1 MAQPHPPKG
10 PVDALQGMINAILI
24 ETGKALRPSDKEG
37 GRTMANSS
45 HRLRL
50 TIPNAIDHF
59 HQALD
64 ELEAEIVRAKS
75 VLGRDLETLRSK
87 RIAAE
92 NPPQLDV
99 IEEAPAPQPA
109 SPPSTLPEEEL
120 SAPIKEETVQENPAA
135 TTPEVETAKQIQVKQ
150 DSPKEPAPQG
160 EEGKGS
166 DLLSPPSLDEN
177 KSQAIGLGIDTTMLT
192 STDDTAPTTTG
203 GQDSS
208 IDSLFDMPD
217 SANNDDAAAL
227 NFDNM
232 DFSMPDSG
240 TNTQNQQTQNIEF
253 DLSTFGNNSQDF
265 NMSDLQ
271 PSNEITS
278 TTNTNNPSNDALTN
292 KQGDLSTDDFLN
304 MTAGSG
310 GADANTN
317 TNNNND
323 NNTTDNNNNNSNN
336 NMDLDLDL
344 GNMVGA
350 EDSVF
355 DDMFFGDDDNGNL
368 GGDLGSMEHGQ
379 FDNAFFGID

>member
-1 MAQPHPPKG
+1 MYMQ
-10 PVDALQGMINAILI
+10 
-24 ETGKALRPSDKEG
+24 
-37 GRTMANSS
+37 
-45 HRLRL
+45 
-50 TIPNAIDHF
+50 
-59 HQALD
+59 
-64 ELEAEIVRAKS
+64 VRAKS
-75 VLGRDLETLRSK
+75 VLGRDLEALQSK

-99 IEEAPAPQPA
+99 IEETPAPEPA
-109 SPPSTLPEEEL
+109 SPPRTLAEEEV
-120 SAPIKEETVQENPAA
+120 SVPIKEETAQGNPAA
-135 TTPEVETAKQIQVKQ
+135 TTPEVETAKQTQVKQ
-150 DSPKEPAPQG
+150 DSPREPAFQG
-160 EEGKGS
+160 EEGKGL
-166 DLLSPPSLDEN
+166 DLLSPPSSAEN
-177 KSQAIGLGIDTTMLT
+177 KSQAIGLGIDTTMLA
-192 STDDTAPTTTG
+192 STDGTAPTTTG

-217 SANNDDAAAL
+217 SATNDDATAL

-240 TNTQNQQTQNIEF
+240 TNTQNQPTQNIEF

-265 NMSDLQ
+265 NMNDLQ

-278 TTNTNNPSNDALTN
+278 TANTNNPSNDTLNN

-310 GADANTN
+310 ADANTD

-323 NNTTDNNNNNSNN
+323 NSTANNNNNTNN

-368 GGDLGSMEHGQ
+368 GGDMGSMEHGQ

>member
-10 PVDALQGMINAILI
+10 PVDALQGMINAIVK
-24 ETGKALRPSDKEG
+24 TGKALRPSDKEG

-75 VLGRDLETLRSK
+75 VLGRDLEALRSK

-92 NPPQLDV
+92 NPPQLDF
-99 IEEAPAPQPA
+99 IEEVPAPA
-109 SPPSTLPEEEL
+109 SPPSILPEEEL
-120 SAPIKEETVQENPAA
+120 AAPIKEEIVQGNPAA

-150 DSPKEPAPQG
+150 DSPKEPASLG
-160 EEGKGS
+160 EEGKGL

-177 KSQAIGLGIDTTMLT
+177 KSQPIGLGIDTTMLA
-192 STDDTAPTTTG
+192 STDGTAPATAG

-217 SANNDDAAAL
+217 SANNDDAPAL

-232 DFSMPDSG
+232 DFTMPDSG

-265 NMSDLQ
+265 NMGDLQ

-278 TTNTNNPSNDALTN
+278 TTNTNNPSNDALNN
-292 KQGDLSTDDFLN
+292 KQVDLSTDDFLN

-310 GADANTN
+310 GADTNTN

-323 NNTTDNNNNNSNN
+323 NNTTNDNNNNSNN

>member
-1 MAQPHPPKG
+1 MQ
-10 PVDALQGMINAILI
+10 
-24 ETGKALRPSDKEG
+24 
-37 GRTMANSS
+37 
-45 HRLRL
+45 
-50 TIPNAIDHF
+50 
-59 HQALD
+59 
-64 ELEAEIVRAKS
+64 VRAKS
-75 VLGRDLETLRSK
+75 VLGRDLEALRSK

-99 IEEAPAPQPA
+99 IEEAPAPEPV
-109 SPPSTLPEEEL
+109 PPPPTLAEEAL
-120 SAPIKEETVQENPAA
+120 SVPIKEENIQENPAA
-135 TTPEVETAKQIQVKQ
+135 TTPEIETANQTQIKQ
-150 DSPKEPAPQG
+150 DSPKEPASQG
-160 EEGKGS
+160 QEGKDL
-166 DLLSPPSLDEN
+166 DLLSPPSSDEN
-177 KSQAIGLGIDTTMLT
+177 KSQPIGLGIDTTMLS
-192 STDDTAPTTTG
+192 STDGTAPTTTG

-217 SANNDDAAAL
+217 SANNDDATAL
-227 NFDNM
+227 NFDTM
-232 DFSMPDSG
+232 DFSMPDSS

-265 NMSDLQ
+265 NMNDMQ
-271 PSNEITS
+271 ASNEITS
-278 TTNTNNPSNDALTN
+278 TTNANNPSNDTLNN

-310 GADANTN
+310 TDANTN

-323 NNTTDNNNNNSNN
+323 NSTTITNNNNNSNN

-368 GGDLGSMEHGQ
+368 GGDMGSMEHGQ